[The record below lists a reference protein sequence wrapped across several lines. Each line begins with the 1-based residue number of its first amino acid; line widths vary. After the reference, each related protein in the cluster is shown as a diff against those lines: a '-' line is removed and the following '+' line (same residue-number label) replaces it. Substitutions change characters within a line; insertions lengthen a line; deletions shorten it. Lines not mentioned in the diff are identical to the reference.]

1 MQEFCRLCHQNQK
14 RYKQFKDCRDCN
26 HRMIF
31 QHLKPRSLESINDWK
46 AGRRSWDELRRQVL
60 RPAQWHA
67 PVEGF
72 MFFSLKHKNWLWFK
86 HKGLRITRAGVK
98 QAAGGLWKYVRQLER
113 QVPGIRSLTEHQLAT
128 SYPIST
134 EQQKVVHMIF
144 LNSPKVSKNISVGC
158 GGLQRASDMIKD
170 WHLWRVILFIFKA
183 EVCAVLKWRDKEAL
197 VSSR

>member
-1 MQEFCRLCHQNQK
+1 MTEKTKQGVGVGMSCVARSFVPPNDMHQS
-14 RYKQFKDCRDCN
+14 RVSC
-26 HRMIF
+26 
-31 QHLKPRSLESINDWK
+31 
-46 AGRRSWDELRRQVL
+46 
-60 RPAQWHA
+60 
-67 PVEGF
+67 
-72 MFFSLKHKNWLWFK
+72 FFSLKHKNWFWFK
-86 HKGLRITRAGVK
+86 HKGLRITRAGVR

-134 EQQKVVHMIF
+134 KQQKVVNMIF